1 MAAESNFAFSIALH
15 KKTSFFNSWQI
26 SNDYISR
33 MELENIQDIQGKIS
47 KIKEKKE

>member
-1 MAAESNFAFSIALH
+1 MAARSNFAFSIALN
-15 KKTSFFNSWQI
+15 KRPVFYSWQI